1 MAIASAQIQTVSLCQ
16 ALALP
21 FDDGLSSSLLE
32 EGSYY
37 TKKISMYRP
46 GELLRMSIQEVSK
59 SDLSG
64 LDVISHMST
73 SSTAGFDVSSSSHG
87 DSDELEAEGQ
97 SGFDGLMGN
106 ITLPSVGSANHGLGS
121 CRPCGFVHKG
131 SGCSSGA
138 ECQFCHLC
146 LPGSIELLR
155 KLKKKKF
162 TKTAAKDSHKNS

>member
-59 SDLSG
+59 SDLSE
-64 LDVISHMST
+64 LDVISDVST
-73 SSTAGFDVSSSSHG
+73 SDTVRFDVSSSSHG

-106 ITLPSVGSANHGLGS
+106 ITLPSSAPPTMALVHVVLAASCIKAVVARVELSANSVIFACLGALS
-121 CRPCGFVHKG
+121 FCG
-131 SGCSSGA
+131 S
-138 ECQFCHLC
+138 
-146 LPGSIELLR
+146 
-155 KLKKKKF
+155 
-162 TKTAAKDSHKNS
+162 